1 MKTLKLVLMALIAIC
16 FLASTGFAASDAA
29 CLFLLISPSPRANGL
44 GQTFLSLPE
53 TDAMIAFYNP
63 ATLGLFSLNHRFSM
77 GFYPQRV
84 SWLPGI
90 TNDIFYDNK
99 AFNVGFKLPG
109 ALSAGIGFQRTY
121 VDLGSQSYRNA
132 AGEVLGSFKVWEKS
146 EAITIGLGW
155 QGAITA
161 GFGLSIKLIDSRL
174 GKTFSQE
181 KWKDIKAEATA
192 FDIGAI
198 AQVPVLDLIRQP
210 LAISLSKHGILQPFV
225 TTTLAYAMRN
235 IGDEITYIEAS
246 QSDPLPRTARVGLS
260 FDLGMILRQ
269 RNLDWTLSSF
279 QWATEAED
287 LLINNFM
294 PTNNSLGYQS
304 GLGDIDFFHDL
315 FGGKNASITQM
326 RGWQI
331 NFLEVVYLQQGR
343 YEDLD
348 GQVRYTTRGIG
359 VGLAGWLKLVS
370 RFFPESRTLRLV
382 TDHFDLQYQW
392 SKFEIENDHP
402 LTGTRFTGLNLV
414 IK

>member
-16 FLASTGFAASDAA
+16 FLASTGFAISNAA

-44 GQTFLSLPE
+44 GQTFLTLPE

-63 ATLGLFSLNHRFSM
+63 AALGLFSLNHRFSL

-90 TNDIFYDNK
+90 TSDIFYDNK
-99 AFNVGFKLPG
+99 AINAGFKLPG
-109 ALSAGIGFQRTY
+109 ALSAGIGFQKTY
-121 VDLGSQSYRNA
+121 VDLGSQRIMNE
-132 AGEVLGSFKVWEKS
+132 AGEVFGPFKTWEKS

-155 QGAITA
+155 QGEITA
-161 GFGLSIKLIDSRL
+161 GIGLSIKFIDSQL
-174 GKTFSQE
+174 GKSLSQG
-181 KWKDIKAEATA
+181 KSKDVKAEATA
-192 FDIGAI
+192 FDIGAM
-198 AQVPVLDLIRQP
+198 AQIPVLDLIHQP
-210 LAISLSKHGILQPFV
+210 LAISLSNRGVLKPFV
-225 TTTLAYAMRN
+225 TTRLAYAIWN

-287 LLINNFM
+287 LLIKNSM
-294 PTNNSLGYQS
+294 PTDNSVEYQT
-304 GLGDIDFFHDL
+304 GFGDIHFFHDL
-315 FGGKNASITQM
+315 FGGKNASIIQM

-331 NFLEVVYLQQGR
+331 NFLEIVSLQQGR
-343 YEDLD
+343 YEDLE

-359 VGLAGWLKLVS
+359 VALAGWLKLAS
-370 RFFPESRTLRLV
+370 QLFPESRTLRLV

-392 SKFEIENDHP
+392 SKLEIENGHP
-402 LTGTRFTGLNLV
+402 LAGTKFKGINL
-414 IK
+414 ILK

>member
-16 FLASTGFAASDAA
+16 FLASTGFAASGAA
-29 CLFLLISPSPRANGL
+29 FLFLLISPSPRANGL

-84 SWLPGI
+84 RWLPAM
-90 TNDIFYDNK
+90 NDIFYDNK

-121 VDLGSQSYRNA
+121 LDLGSQSYMNA
-132 AGEVLGSFKVWEKS
+132 AGEVFGPFKVWEKS

-225 TTTLAYAMRN
+225 TTKLAYAIRN

-246 QSDPLPRTARVGLS
+246 QSDPLPRTARLGLS

-279 QWATEAED
+279 QWAIEKED
-287 LLINNFM
+287 LLINNFS
-294 PTNNSLGYQS
+294 N
-304 GLGDIDFFHDL
+304 I
-315 FGGKNASITQM
+315 QM
-326 RGWQI
+326 IGWQI

-359 VGLAGWLKLVS
+359 VGLAGWLKLAS

>member
-1 MKTLKLVLMALIAIC
+1 MKTLKLVLMALIAIY
-16 FLASTGFAASDAA
+16 FLASTGFAASGAA
-29 CLFLLISPSPRANGL
+29 FLFLLISPSPRANGL

-84 SWLPGI
+84 RWLPAM
-90 TNDIFYDNK
+90 NDIFYDNK

-121 VDLGSQSYRNA
+121 LDLGSQSYMNA
-132 AGEVLGSFKVWEKS
+132 AGEVFGPFKVWEKS

-161 GFGLSIKLIDSRL
+161 GFGMSIKLIDSRL

-181 KWKDIKAEATA
+181 KWKDIKAEATV

-225 TTTLAYAMRN
+225 TTKLAYAIRN

-246 QSDPLPRTARVGLS
+246 QSDPLPRTARMGLS
-260 FDLGMILRQ
+260 FDLGMILC
-269 RNLDWTLSSF
+269 S
-279 QWATEAED
+279 ATW
-287 LLINNFM
+287 IGRSVRSN
-294 PTNNSLGYQS
+294 GR
-304 GLGDIDFFHDL
+304 
-315 FGGKNASITQM
+315 M
-326 RGWQI
+326 RKKI
-331 NFLEVVYLQQGR
+331 C
-343 YEDLD
+343 
-348 GQVRYTTRGIG
+348 
-359 VGLAGWLKLVS
+359 S
-370 RFFPESRTLRLV
+370 
-382 TDHFDLQYQW
+382 
-392 SKFEIENDHP
+392 
-402 LTGTRFTGLNLV
+402 
-414 IK
+414 